1 VNADGLGNEGW
12 ILLCLAVMAVALV
25 AMAIGQ
31 VVLALTAAKVARQ
44 ATDSLQ
50 QFQRDLRPIIDKVH
64 KITDDASK
72 TTALVSVQLERI
84 DHMLESSA
92 RRVDE
97 TLEVVQGFVSGPLRQ
112 GSAVVAGVKAAVEI
126 FRSMSERRARTRE
139 EEDALF
145 IG

>member
-1 VNADGLGNEGW
+1 MSADGANDGW
-12 ILLCLAVMAVALV
+12 LLACLAVMAVALV
-25 AMAIGQ
+25 AMAVGQ

-50 QFQRDLRPIIDKVH
+50 QFQRDLRPIIDKVQ

-72 TTALVSVQLERI
+72 TTTLVAAQVERI
-84 DHMLESSA
+84 DHMIESSA

-97 TLEVVQGFVSGPLRQ
+97 TLGVVQDFVSGPLRQ

-126 FRSMSERRARTRE
+126 FRSVSERRARGRE
-139 EEDALF
+139 EDDALF